1 MKTRLFITVLYIL
14 SFAFAKAQMAT
25 VSKDKSFVST
35 AAEPIIDA
43 IYEFNFSKADS
54 LLKKAQQLNV
64 KDPWVYLSRCNYYW
78 WMIMTGEDNEQMVG
92 SFQKVI
98 NETIAI
104 CKASNTKNLAHKEQ
118 YIILNA
124 YAFRS
129 RLELYRGNYM
139 ASAANLNTCLGL
151 LKKSFGQ
158 EVKYRPF
165 SLTSSLYN
173 YFVDYAKT
181 NYPVARPI
189 IAMLPEGKMEEG
201 FRLLYSLSKCDD
213 YILNNESNYF
223 LCKIYQETEKQ
234 YAKAEYYAAIMV
246 KRYPNNLAYIF
257 NYFDVLLK
265 QGKKQLAM
273 KQLISLNLLSKI
285 LPGLTPSQR
294 QFYIASAQKNLK
306 EYYESEGK

>member
-1 MKTRLFITVLYIL
+1 MILRILITVFICF
-14 SFAFAKAQMAT
+14 SFVIIKAQNST
-25 VSKDKSFVST
+25 VSKDKSFVSS

-54 LLKKAQQLNV
+54 LLKKAQQLNI

-78 WMIMTGEDNEQMVG
+78 WMIMTGEDNEQMVKT
-92 SFQKVI
+92 FQKVI
-98 NETIAI
+98 DETISI
-104 CKASNTKNLAHKEQ
+104 CKVAKSKNLSNKEH

-139 ASAANLNTCLGL
+139 SSAANLNTCLGL
-151 LKKSFGQ
+151 LKKSFG
-158 EVKYRPF
+158 EELKYRPF

-173 YFVDYAKT
+173 YFVDYAKV

-201 FRLLYSLSKCDD
+201 FRLLYGLSKCDD

-234 YAKAEYYAAIMV
+234 YTKAEYYAAIMV
-246 KRYPNNLAYIF
+246 KRYPNNLAYIY

-273 KQLISLNLLSKI
+273 KQLISLNLLSKV
-285 LPGLTPSQR
+285 LPGLTPNQR
-294 QFYIASAQKNLK
+294 QFYIANAQKTLK
-306 EYYESEGK
+306 EYYENEGK